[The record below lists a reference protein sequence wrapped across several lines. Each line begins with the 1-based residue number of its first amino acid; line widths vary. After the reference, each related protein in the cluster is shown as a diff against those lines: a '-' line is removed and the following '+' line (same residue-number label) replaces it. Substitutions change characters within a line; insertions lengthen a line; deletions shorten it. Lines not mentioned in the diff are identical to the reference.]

1 MPEHTALDEIV
12 IARAVAA
19 AVRAVPGVA
28 EASPGRLTTATYGPG
43 QVVRGVGVARAG
55 GLLDI
60 DIHLIAIYGADV
72 DLPELAER
80 VREAARVALDGLGVE
95 GVDRI
100 DVTVDDLRVEGER
113 P

>member
-12 IARAVAA
+12 IARAIAA

-28 EASPGRLTTATYGPG
+28 EVSPGRFTTATYGPG

-80 VREAARVALDGLGVE
+80 VREAARAALDGLGVE
-95 GVDRI
+95 GVGRI